1 MAKINN
7 TEKCMDFLEKSRGDS
22 RADIYCK
29 NSDDF
34 TCLHF
39 AAMNGN
45 SKLVCSFLY
54 HGAII
59 DAVNK

>member
-7 TEKCMDFLEKSRGDS
+7 TEKCIDFLDKSRGDA
-22 RADIYCK
+22 RADIFSK
-29 NSDDF
+29 NSEDF

-45 SKLVCSFLY
+45 
-54 HGAII
+54 
-59 DAVNK
+59 